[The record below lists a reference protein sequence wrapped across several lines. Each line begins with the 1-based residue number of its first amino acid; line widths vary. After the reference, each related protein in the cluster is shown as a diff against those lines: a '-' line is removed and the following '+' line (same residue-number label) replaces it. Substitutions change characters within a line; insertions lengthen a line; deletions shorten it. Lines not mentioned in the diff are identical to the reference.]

1 LENNMM
7 NLRAL
12 AVAAAICALPV
23 ASAHA
28 AVLLYSQNFE
38 SPVGFV
44 NNGKD
49 LSQQSVN
56 TLYANQPVGFVFSQ
70 TFTVE
75 TMLVGG
81 TQAFGSGYQDPQ
93 GKAGSYALSM
103 LSSVQNDYLG
113 MAFNVG
119 GFDFLNFRFDLS
131 SIDLDCCGGPFVPPS
146 SVPSARISLF
156 DNPGGAAGLGTGPA
170 LASVDVT
177 GLVGPNK
184 FTFDWTSHTV
194 GLDAKNSTNGNVI
207 MRIDLLTGGYAALDN
222 FSIAASN
229 TAGEIPSE
237 VPEPGSLALLGLAL
251 AGLGFVRRRK
261 DAQPS

>member
-1 LENNMM
+1 
-7 NLRAL
+7 
-12 AVAAAICALPV
+12 
-23 ASAHA
+23 
-28 AVLLYSQNFE
+28 VLLYSQNFE

-49 LSQQSVN
+49 LSQQPVN

-70 TFTVE
+70 LFTVE

-81 TQAFGSGYQDPQ
+81 IKAFGSGYKDPQ
-93 GKAGSYALSM
+93 AKAGSYALSM
-103 LSSVQNDYLG
+103 LSTRENDFLG

-119 GFDFLNFRFDLS
+119 SFDFLNFRFDLS
-131 SIDLDCCGGPFVPPS
+131 SIDLDCCGNPFVPVEG

-156 DNPGGAAGLGTGPA
+156 DNPSGAAGLGAGAA

-184 FTFDWTSHTV
+184 FTFNWTNHTV
-194 GLDAKNSTNGNVI
+194 GLDATGSTNGNVI

-222 FSIAASN
+222 FSISASD
-229 TAGEIPSE
+229 TLGEIPSA
-237 VPEPGSLALLGLAL
+237 VPEPGSLALVGLAL

-261 DAQPS
+261 AAQAS